1 MADDQ
6 HIKTYVGLGVEFHDK
21 DGVECRATCS
31 FCHGDKMYINVAEGF
46 FDCKS
51 CGKSGNKYTY
61 MQALYDDHFSSTT
74 KEHYKSLS
82 ELRGGLDPSA
92 FQDAELAYDSTF
104 DEWWIPV
111 RNEKGSVINLRM
123 WNSKSGILR
132 NLGGC
137 STSLYNLDRMSSK
150 STKIIICEGEWDCIA
165 MEWFLTKNKIKD
177 VSVVAVP
184 GASTFKE
191 QWTKHFTNKDVT
203 LVYDND
209 EAGRAGM
216 SRAIKVLLAGIKPKS
231 IKRISWPESTPN
243 KFDIRDYVT
252 RNRDRVERGY
262 KELLSMLEDVS
273 LHDRG
278 ETSKTAPKEF
288 SQVVDVFRKH
298 IHMPDDVIT
307 GLLLEMAVVFSN
319 NIPGEPLWLMLVGP
333 PGGGKTLLLQAV
345 SDLETTHYES
355 SLGPKTLVSG
365 YKMPDGSDP
374 SLMPKIIGK
383 TLIIKEYTEIMSLTG
398 ADQDQL
404 FAVLRGA
411 YDGRVERTYPHGVTR
426 IYPEPGSDKQT
437 CHFSMLAGVTNAIH
451 GDNRA
456 ALGERFLKFQL
467 FPDDYDPV
475 MQIKSAIDTTIRQE
489 VPEFVLRESASSF
502 LEYRLKQYEAYPRL
516 PTVPQ
521 WIQDQTIGLSQIVSM
536 IRAMVSRKQGEL
548 VYRPAPEIGTRLS
561 KQIIKLSQCIAYIL
575 GKKEVDMECYKIV
588 QRVGMDTC
596 YGWARDVV
604 QTIAK
609 HPEGIKKDDICKEAR
624 MGPSNC
630 SRHLED
636 LYELGAI
643 DYTTPKTG
651 HKGNPPKI
659 WVLSALMKKL
669 FDLAKIDETL
679 EIFEDLPIIPAEKRA
694 QIRRRGREA
703 FRRQGLT
710 T

>member
-1 MADDQ
+1 MSDQ
-6 HIKTYVGLGVEFHDK
+6 HLKTYLGLGVEFTDK
-21 DGVECRATCS
+21 GEAECRAVCS
-31 FCHGDKMYINVAEGF
+31 FCLKDSMYINVEEGF

-61 MQALYDDHFSSTT
+61 MQAMYDEHFNNTT
-74 KEHYKSLS
+74 TEHYKDLSLK
-82 ELRGGLDPSA
+82 RGGLHYSA
-92 FQDAELAYDSTF
+92 FQDAELAYDSGF

-111 RNEKGSVINLRM
+111 RNEKGSVVNLRM
-123 WNSKSGILR
+123 WNQKSGILR

-137 STSLYNLDRMSSK
+137 STSLYNMDRLTNSP
-150 STKIIICEGEWDCIA
+150 KILLCEGEWDCIA
-165 MEWFLTKNKIKD
+165 MEWFLTQNKIKD
-177 VSVVAVP
+177 ISVLGVP

-191 QWTKHFTNKDVT
+191 GWLKHFTNKEVI
-203 LVYDND
+203 LAYDHD
-209 EAGRAGM
+209 DAGRTGM
-216 SRAIKVLLAGIKPKS
+216 SRAIKMLRQGAKPKS
-231 IKRISWPESTPN
+231 IKRISWPESTPPR
-243 KFDIRDYVT
+243 FDLRDYIT

-262 KELLSMLEDVS
+262 KEFLSMLEDVP
-273 LHDRG
+273 LHDRAESG
-278 ETSKTAPKEF
+278 SLVRTEF
-288 SQVVDVFRKH
+288 MQVVEDFRKH
-298 IHMPDDVIT
+298 IHTPDDFIT
-307 GLLLEMAVVFSN
+307 GLLLEMSVVFSN
-319 NIPGEPLWLMLVGP
+319 NLSGEPLWLLLVGP

-345 SDLETTHYES
+345 SDLDTTHYES

-383 TLIIKEYTEIMSLTG
+383 TLIIKEYTEIMSLSG

-426 IYPEPGSDKQT
+426 IYPEPGSDKKT

-451 GDNRA
+451 GDSRA

-475 MQIKSAIDTTIRQE
+475 MQIKSAIDTGIRQE
-489 VPEFVLRESASSF
+489 VPEFELRESASAF
-502 LEYRLKQYEAYPRL
+502 LEYKLKQYEAYPKL
-516 PTVPQ
+516 PTVPK
-521 WIQDQTIGLSQIVSM
+521 WIQEQTIGLAQIVSI

-575 GKKEVDMECYKIV
+575 GKKEVDDQCYRIV

-604 QTIAK
+604 QVVAK
-609 HPEGIKKDDICKEAR
+609 HPEGIRKDDICREAR

-636 LYELGAI
+636 LYELGAL
-643 DYTTPKTG
+643 DYTAPKTG
-651 HKGNPPKI
+651 FKGNPPKV
-659 WVLSALMKKL
+659 WRLAPLMQKL
-669 FDLAKIDETL
+669 FDMAALDIKNLKVLIE
-679 EIFEDLPIIPAEKRA
+679 ELPSIPLEKRA
-694 QIRRRGREA
+694 QIRRKGRETL
-703 FRRQGLT
+703 RRQASI
-710 T
+710 